1 MQKRLS
7 YKDAIRR
14 SHREAAYTLA
24 AALLLFL
31 FFWCALFLTADSGVF
46 LFGLPLWFWLSCVG
60 GYLLSVV
67 VVWFIVKK
75 AFRHF
80 ELISDEDKKP

>member
-46 LFGLPLWFWLSCVG
+46 LFGLPLWFGSPVSAATF
-60 GYLLSVV
+60 YPLLSSG
-67 VVWFIVKK
+67 F
-75 AFRHF
+75 
-80 ELISDEDKKP
+80 